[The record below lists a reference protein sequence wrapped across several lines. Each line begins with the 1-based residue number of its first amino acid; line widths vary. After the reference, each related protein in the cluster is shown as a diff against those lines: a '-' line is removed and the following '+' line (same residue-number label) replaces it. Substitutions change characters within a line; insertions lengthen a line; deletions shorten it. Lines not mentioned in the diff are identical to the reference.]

1 MACGIIDGF
10 EAVQIDKD
18 QRMTLP
24 RLTNRLQESFEV
36 VFKADPVCQ
45 VGQGIVRRAVTQPLC
60 ALWRAPGDGARLGDI
75 LNNDNRADT
84 LSIQRAEWRNAVMDV
99 KRSTRAAVQHHVLVD
114 I

>member
-1 MACGIIDGF
+1 MPCGIIDGF

-45 VGQGIVRRAVTQPLC
+45 VGQGIVRRAVTQLTQHF
-60 ALWRAPGDGARLGDI
+60 ARLGDI
-75 LNNDNRADT
+75 LNNDNRAAT